1 MTKKNDQT
9 PDYYKGSRTPEHAT
23 PPEFFEMLDRKFN
36 FTLDPCATDQNAKCD
51 HYFTK
56 DDDGLS
62 RSWKDHSVFMNPPYG
77 RAIVDWVKKAYEESR
92 DQNTVVVGLLPAKTD
107 TRWFHDWVYNKSI
120 IQLWKGRLKFSGTEN
135 SAPFGSMIV
144 IWGLDFVDQNSK

>member
-23 PPEFFEMLDRKFN
+23 PPDFFEMLNRKFH
-36 FTLDPCATDQNAKCD
+36 FSLDPCATHQNAKCAN
-51 HYFTK
+51 YFTK
-56 DDDGLS
+56 QDDGLS
-62 RSWKDHSVFMNPPYG
+62 RSWRGHTVFMNPPYG
-77 RAIVDWVKKAYEESR
+77 RVIVDWVKKAYEESR
-92 DQNTVVVGLLPAKTD
+92 DPDTVVIGLLPAKTD

-120 IQLWKGRLKFSGTEN
+120 IQLWKGRLKFSGSDN

-144 IWGLDFVDQNSK
+144 IWGLDFIDQNS